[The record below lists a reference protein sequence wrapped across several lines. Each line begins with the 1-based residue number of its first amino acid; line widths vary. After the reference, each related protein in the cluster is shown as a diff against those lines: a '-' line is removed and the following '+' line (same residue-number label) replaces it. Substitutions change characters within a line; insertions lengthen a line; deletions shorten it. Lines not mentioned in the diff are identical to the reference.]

1 MSEQGG
7 STIVTVDP
15 LLLLLFLPKAVL
27 GLELFC
33 SSGSNNR
40 VYVQIV
46 PGIGGGKME

>member
-7 STIVTVDP
+7 STMVTVDP
-15 LLLLLFLPKAVL
+15 LLLLFLLKAVL

-33 SSGSNNR
+33 SGGSNSR